1 MKMKKT
7 VSAMIFSSM
16 FIGAW
21 YVQEQEHEEK
31 RNQWANK
38 NLLQPAGMNGEVV
51 DAEAAIEI
59 EPVADLQKEV
69 TREPFKPREYIRL
82 AK

>member
-1 MKMKKT
+1 MRMKKT
-7 VSAMIFSSM
+7 VSAMIFSSL

-21 YVQEQEHEEK
+21 YVQEQEEK
-31 RNQWANK
+31 KNQWTNK
-38 NLLQPAGMNGEVV
+38 NLLQPASLNDEIV
-51 DAEAAIEI
+51 DAENVIEV
-59 EPVADLQKEV
+59 EPVGDFQEET

>member
-7 VSAMIFSSM
+7 VSAMIFSTL

-21 YVQEQEHEEK
+21 YVQEQEEK
-31 RNQWANK
+31 KNQWLNK
-38 NLLQPAGMNGEVV
+38 NMLQPTRLNDEVA
-51 DAEAAIEI
+51 DSEIIEI
-59 EPVADLQKEV
+59 DSNADSEE
-69 TREPFKPREYIRL
+69 TGSEPFKPREYIRL

>member
-1 MKMKKT
+1 MRMKKT

-16 FIGAW
+16 FLGAW
-21 YVQEQEHEEK
+21 YVQEQEQEEK
-31 RNQWANK
+31 KNQWTNK
-38 NLLQPAGMNGEVV
+38 LQPAGMDGEVV
-51 DAEAAIEI
+51 DAEAAIEV
-59 EPVADLQKEV
+59 EPVADLQEEF